1 MKQVFATTAKNNER
15 RVNMDI
21 LSFIPSGEA
30 NAISR
35 KDLAAATGLSDRGMR
50 ECIEQARHN
59 GSLICSARQGGYYQP
74 DSVDDIERA
83 YWQDYARAKAI
94 LHRLKTM
101 RHILK
106 REGRKVYGERS

>member
-1 MKQVFATTAKNNER
+1 
-15 RVNMDI
+15 MDI
-21 LSFIPSGEA
+21 MQFIPQGEA

-35 KDLAAATGLSDRGMR
+35 RDLAAATGLSDRGMR

-59 GSLICSARQGGYYQP
+59 GEIICAATHGGYFRP
-74 DSVDDIERA
+74 DTIDDIERA
-83 YWQDYARAKAI
+83 YWQDYTRAKAI

-106 REGRKVYGERS
+106 REGREVYGKRT

>member
-1 MKQVFATTAKNNER
+1 
-15 RVNMDI
+15 MDI
-21 LSFIPSGEA
+21 MQFIPQGEA

-35 KDLAAATGLSDRGMR
+35 KDLAAATGLSDRVMR
-50 ECIEQARHN
+50 ECSEQARHN

-83 YWQDYARAKAI
+83 YWQDYTRAKAI
-94 LHRLKTM
+94 LHRLKPM

-106 REGRKVYGERS
+106 REGREVYGKRS

>member
-1 MKQVFATTAKNNER
+1 
-15 RVNMDI
+15 MDI
-21 LSFIPSGEA
+21 LSFIPHGEA

-50 ECIEQARHN
+50 ECIEQGRHN
-59 GSLICSARQGGYYQP
+59 GILICSARQGGYYQP